1 MATTPKHRLVAD
13 ELHAAITQGQ
23 TLSVQGSDTVTLTS
37 GARLPTEPELAQH
50 FEVGRSTIR
59 SALAQLAAEGLI
71 ETRGRAGTFVRLLK
85 PLSRPLL
92 ARWQTRTEE
101 GDTWSAH
108 VLATGRTPSHD
119 FEFKIVPAQN
129 SVAEALQ
136 VDTDALVAVREQLR
150 YINDVPWS
158 LATAYYP
165 YDIAREAGVDDPH
178 DIPEGAARRMAK
190 HGYIDHMLT
199 FSLGSRPATP
209 EETSTFDLPSGV
221 SMLVLDRVMWST
233 ERPIRLIR
241 EVDPADRNRWTGE
254 IALGG
259 EQ

>member
-23 TLSVQGSDTVTLTS
+23 MLSVQGSEPVTLTS

-92 ARWQTRTEE
+92 ARWQTRKEE

-108 VLATGRTPSHD
+108 VSATGRTPSHD

-136 VDTDALVAVREQLR
+136 VDADALVVVREQLR
-150 YINDVPWS
+150 YIDDVPWS

-190 HGYIDHMLT
+190 HGYIDHKLT

-221 SMLVLDRVMWST
+221 SMLILDRVMWST

-254 IALGG
+254 ISLGG
-259 EQ
+259 DQ